1 MPLRNDSD
9 NPDIWASSEGGIV
22 RFPAFVRLPASAR
35 PDNRRL
41 LLPNDNDS
49 VKNITLSARLPP
61 HYVESSH
68 LASFRQQ
75 IAARWSISEER
86 IRALTVNLDGKRVLI
101 EDNDDWEDWVATYFF
116 HPRPPPS
123 SSSSYGSSYGSS
135 ISRQQEDS
143 RAKKEFRIKPVHINI
158 LVESP
163 PAYAEAGAESRSTQ
177 TNDQVAPP
185 MVDDLIARIRSL
197 TDDVRTYLEAQR
209 TSNPA
214 ASTTQRP
221 DQPRTQTHQ
230 PQREAPAPQAQPVVS
245 EETWHP
251 LPIQPTLPNASDVV
265 GSVLQ
270 AIQPQL
276 RDAMPLLSGLLSS
289 LPAQLANPARSTTL
303 SQQTFT
309 ATPGQRPAPPAAT
322 TTTPGAD
329 TVTTASNGTNDAV
342 PQQRQ
347 SLIEGLFD
355 EISRFRTQ
363 RSASE
368 QPRAQGAST
377 TSEEVEGEMSTELSQ
392 AFAEMLARQR
402 SAPAPATATS
412 AATAV
417 PEGEGHI
424 DEIAE
429 AEELD
434 EEEEAEESITVVST
448 PSTSSRRSSRSRSRS
463 PRRAA
468 NRSIFATTTLFL
480 TLFTFILSLITP
492 TFASPSPLTT
502 SLNPRSLTN
511 PLNPIPLTPRANSR
525 NLHLCKCTCFQINS
539 TLVPLYSPSNPA
551 KPCATCTRQFC
562 LDQGLEIC
570 KGAKLEHTD
579 HDTGTGLEGDVWA
592 KCFERDSRKD
602 QNIITL
608 YLLVVVGLVAFAA
621 FRGRVEGWVR
631 RYEELGPRGLYSAVR
646 DAPWRRGR

>member
-22 RFPAFVRLPASAR
+22 SFPAFVRLPASAR
-35 PDNRRL
+35 SDNRRL
-41 LLPNDNDS
+41 LLPDDNDS

-61 HYVESSH
+61 HYVESSR

-116 HPRPPPS
+116 HPTPPPS
-123 SSSSYGSSYGSS
+123 SSSSYASS

-158 LVESP
+158 MVESP
-163 PAYAEAGAESRSTQ
+163 PAYAEAGAESWSTQ
-177 TNDQVAPP
+177 TNDQVALP
-185 MVDDLIARIRSL
+185 MVDDLIARMRSL
-197 TDDVRTYLEAQR
+197 TDHLRTYLEAQR
-209 TSNPA
+209 ASNPA

-221 DQPRTQTHQ
+221 DQPRTQIHQ

-289 LPAQLANPARSTTL
+289 LPGQLANPTRSTAL

-309 ATPGQRPAPPAAT
+309 ATPAQRPAPPAAAT
-322 TTTPGAD
+322 ANPGAD

-347 SLIEGLFD
+347 SLIEGLFN
-355 EISRFRTQ
+355 EISHVRSQ

-368 QPRAQGAST
+368 QPRAQGANT
-377 TSEEVEGEMSTELSQ
+377 TSEEMEGEMSTVLSQ

-412 AATAV
+412 AAAAV
-417 PEGEGHI
+417 PQGEGHVN
-424 DEIAE
+424 EVAE
-429 AEELD
+429 A
-434 EEEEAEESITVVST
+434 EEAEESITVVST

-463 PRRAA
+463 HPPAA

-480 TLFTFILSLITP
+480 TLFTFILSLVTP

-511 PLNPIPLTPRANSR
+511 PLNTNPLTPRTNSR